1 MRKFLLLTGGVI
13 AACVALA
20 LIGPLAGLLFS
31 GLFVALGMHFYMAS
45 KSNFGK
51 IFWFAVG
58 LIGILSAV
66 SNIPAMIGLAAIA
79 IVYVIYKKMEW
90 RRSKKSQQLKV
101 KKEEDPFT
109 NFEKEWSNLTK

>member
-51 IFWFAVG
+51 IFWFGVG

-79 IVYVIYKKMEW
+79 IVYVIYKKWNGENVKIPTIE
-90 RRSKKSQQLKV
+90 S

>member
-79 IVYVIYKKMEW
+79 IVYVIYKKWNGEEV
-90 RRSKKSQQLKV
+90 KIPTIEG
-101 KKEEDPFT
+101 KKEEEPCT

>member
-1 MRKFLLLTGGVI
+1 MKKFLLLTGGII

-31 GLFVALGMHFYMAS
+31 GLLVALGMHFYIGS
-45 KSNFGK
+45 KSTFAK
-51 IFWFAVG
+51 IIWATVG
-58 LIGILSAV
+58 LIGVLSAV

-79 IVYVIYKKMEW
+79 TIYVIYKKWNGEN
-90 RRSKKSQQLKV
+90 V
-101 KKEEDPFT
+101 KIPTIEAREEDPFT